1 MRFFSKNNRNRLQL
15 QKIFY
20 TFAPKLVIK
29 MKTTELTIQQIER
42 AIRKIADKFPPSE
55 EANVMTDIHF
65 RVTQETG
72 ELMAFDDNDEE
83 LNRCIIEDWI
93 DNKDD
98 DFFQQI
104 PSVFRKC
111 LDKMRDTVENMSILK
126 PFSFVLE
133 NDDKESVAELYLVDD
148 ETVIIDP
155 DLMQGLNEDLDD
167 FFKKL
172 FED

>member
-1 MRFFSKNNRNRLQL
+1 
-15 QKIFY
+15 
-20 TFAPKLVIK
+20 
-29 MKTTELTIQQIER
+29 
-42 AIRKIADKFPPSE
+42 
-55 EANVMTDIHF
+55 MTDIHF

-93 DNKDD
+93 DNTDD
-98 DFFQQI
+98 DFFEQI

-111 LDKMRDTVENMSILK
+111 LDKMKDTIENMSILK

>member
-1 MRFFSKNNRNRLQL
+1 MN
-15 QKIFY
+15 
-20 TFAPKLVIK
+20 
-29 MKTTELTIQQIER
+29 TTELTFQQIER

-72 ELMAFDDNDEE
+72 ERMAFDDNDEE
-83 LNRCIIEDWI
+83 INRCIIEDWI
-93 DNKDD
+93 DNTDD
-98 DFFQQI
+98 NFFDEI
-104 PSVFRKC
+104 PSIFRKC
-111 LDKMRDTVENMSILK
+111 LDKMKGTVESMSILK

-133 NDDKESVAELYLVDD
+133 NDEKESIAELYLVDD

-172 FED
+172 FDED

>member
-1 MRFFSKNNRNRLQL
+1 
-15 QKIFY
+15 
-20 TFAPKLVIK
+20 
-29 MKTTELTIQQIER
+29 MKATELTIQQIER

-93 DNKDD
+93 DNTDD

>member
-1 MRFFSKNNRNRLQL
+1 
-15 QKIFY
+15 
-20 TFAPKLVIK
+20 

-42 AIRKIADKFPPSE
+42 AIRKIADKFPSSE

-93 DNKDD
+93 DNTDD
-98 DFFQQI
+98 DFFEQI
-104 PSVFRKC
+104 PSVFSKC
-111 LDKMRDTVENMSILK
+111 LDKMKDTVENMSILQ

>member
-1 MRFFSKNNRNRLQL
+1 
-15 QKIFY
+15 
-20 TFAPKLVIK
+20 

-55 EANVMTDIHF
+55 EAIIMTDIHF

-93 DNKDD
+93 DNTDD
-98 DFFQQI
+98 DFFEQI

-111 LDKMRDTVENMSILK
+111 LDKMKDTVENMSILK

>member
-1 MRFFSKNNRNRLQL
+1 MN
-15 QKIFY
+15 
-20 TFAPKLVIK
+20 
-29 MKTTELTIQQIER
+29 TTELTFQQIER

-55 EANVMTDIHF
+55 EASVMTDIHF

-83 LNRCIIEDWI
+83 INRCIIEDWI
-93 DNKDD
+93 DNTDD
-98 DFFQQI
+98 NFFDEI
-104 PSVFRKC
+104 PSIFRKC
-111 LDKMRDTVENMSILK
+111 LDKMKGTVESMSILK

-133 NDDKESVAELYLVDD
+133 NDEKESIAELYLVDD

-172 FED
+172 FDED

>member
-1 MRFFSKNNRNRLQL
+1 
-15 QKIFY
+15 
-20 TFAPKLVIK
+20 

-55 EANVMTDIHF
+55 EASVMTDIHF

-93 DNKDD
+93 DNTDD
-98 DFFQQI
+98 DFFEQI

-133 NDDKESVAELYLVDD
+133 NEDKESVAELYLVDD

-167 FFKKL
+167 VFNKL

>member
-1 MRFFSKNNRNRLQL
+1 
-15 QKIFY
+15 
-20 TFAPKLVIK
+20 
-29 MKTTELTIQQIER
+29 MKTTELTFQQIER

-65 RVTQETG
+65 RVTQDTG
-72 ELMAFDDNDEE
+72 EFMAFDDNDEE
-83 LNRCIIEDWI
+83 INRCIIEDWI
-93 DNKDD
+93 DNTDD
-98 DFFQQI
+98 NFFDEI
-104 PSVFRKC
+104 PSIFRKC
-111 LDKMRDTVENMSILK
+111 LDKMKNTIENMSILK

-133 NDDKESVAELYLVDD
+133 NEEKESRAELYLVDD

-155 DLMQGLNEDLDD
+155 DLMQGLSEDLDD

>member
-1 MRFFSKNNRNRLQL
+1 MN
-15 QKIFY
+15 
-20 TFAPKLVIK
+20 
-29 MKTTELTIQQIER
+29 TTELTFQQIER

-93 DNKDD
+93 DNTDD

>member
-1 MRFFSKNNRNRLQL
+1 MN
-15 QKIFY
+15 
-20 TFAPKLVIK
+20 
-29 MKTTELTIQQIER
+29 TTELTFQQIER

-83 LNRCIIEDWI
+83 INRCIIEDWI
-93 DNKDD
+93 DNTDD
-98 DFFQQI
+98 NFFDEI
-104 PSVFRKC
+104 PSIFRKC
-111 LDKMRDTVENMSILK
+111 LDKMKGTVESMSILK

-133 NDDKESVAELYLVDD
+133 NDEKESIAELYLVDD

-155 DLMQGLNEDLDD
+155 DLMQGLNEDLDN

-172 FED
+172 FDED

>member
-1 MRFFSKNNRNRLQL
+1 MN
-15 QKIFY
+15 
-20 TFAPKLVIK
+20 
-29 MKTTELTIQQIER
+29 TTELTFQQIER

-83 LNRCIIEDWI
+83 INRCIIEDWI
-93 DNKDD
+93 DNTDD
-98 DFFQQI
+98 NFFDEI
-104 PSVFRKC
+104 PSIFRKC
-111 LDKMRDTVENMSILK
+111 LDKMKDTVENMSILK

-133 NDDKESVAELYLVDD
+133 NDEKEPVAELYLVDD

-155 DLMQGLNEDLDD
+155 DLMQGLDKDLDD

>member
-1 MRFFSKNNRNRLQL
+1 
-15 QKIFY
+15 
-20 TFAPKLVIK
+20 

-55 EANVMTDIHF
+55 EANIMTDIHF
-65 RVTQETG
+65 RVTQDTG

-93 DNKDD
+93 DNTDD
-98 DFFQQI
+98 DFFEQI

-172 FED
+172 FDD

>member
-1 MRFFSKNNRNRLQL
+1 
-15 QKIFY
+15 
-20 TFAPKLVIK
+20 
-29 MKTTELTIQQIER
+29 MKTTELTIKQIER

-93 DNKDD
+93 DNTDD
-98 DFFQQI
+98 DFFEQI

-133 NDDKESVAELYLVDD
+133 NEDKESVAELYLVDD

>member
-1 MRFFSKNNRNRLQL
+1 
-15 QKIFY
+15 
-20 TFAPKLVIK
+20 

-93 DNKDD
+93 DNTDD

-111 LDKMRDTVENMSILK
+111 LDKMRNTVENMSILK

-172 FED
+172 FKD

>member
-1 MRFFSKNNRNRLQL
+1 
-15 QKIFY
+15 
-20 TFAPKLVIK
+20 

-42 AIRKIADKFPPSE
+42 AIRKIADKLPPSE

-93 DNKDD
+93 DNTDD

>member
-1 MRFFSKNNRNRLQL
+1 MN
-15 QKIFY
+15 
-20 TFAPKLVIK
+20 
-29 MKTTELTIQQIER
+29 TTELTFQQIER

-65 RVTQETG
+65 RVTQDTG

-83 LNRCIIEDWI
+83 INRCIIEDWI
-93 DNKDD
+93 DNTDD
-98 DFFQQI
+98 NFFDEI
-104 PSVFRKC
+104 PSIFRKC
-111 LDKMRDTVENMSILK
+111 LDKMKDTVENMSILK

-133 NDDKESVAELYLVDD
+133 NDEKEPVAELYLVDD

-155 DLMQGLNEDLDD
+155 DLMQGLDKDLDD

>member
-1 MRFFSKNNRNRLQL
+1 MN
-15 QKIFY
+15 
-20 TFAPKLVIK
+20 
-29 MKTTELTIQQIER
+29 TTELTFQQIER

-55 EANVMTDIHF
+55 EANVMTDIHL
-65 RVTQETG
+65 RVTQDTG

-83 LNRCIIEDWI
+83 INRCIIEDWI
-93 DNKDD
+93 DNTDD
-98 DFFQQI
+98 DFFDEI

-111 LDKMRDTVENMSILK
+111 LDKMKDTVENMSILK

-133 NDDKESVAELYLVDD
+133 NDEKESIAELYLVDD

-155 DLMQGLNEDLDD
+155 DLMQGLSEDLDD

>member
-1 MRFFSKNNRNRLQL
+1 
-15 QKIFY
+15 
-20 TFAPKLVIK
+20 

-55 EANVMTDIHF
+55 EANIMTDIHF

-93 DNKDD
+93 DNTDD

-111 LDKMRDTVENMSILK
+111 LDKMRNTVENMSILK

>member
-1 MRFFSKNNRNRLQL
+1 
-15 QKIFY
+15 
-20 TFAPKLVIK
+20 

-55 EANVMTDIHF
+55 EANVMTDIHL

-93 DNKDD
+93 DNTDD
-98 DFFQQI
+98 DFFEQI

>member
-1 MRFFSKNNRNRLQL
+1 
-15 QKIFY
+15 
-20 TFAPKLVIK
+20 

-55 EANVMTDIHF
+55 EASVMTDIHF

-93 DNKDD
+93 DNTDD
-98 DFFQQI
+98 KFFEQI
-104 PSVFRKC
+104 PAVFRKC
-111 LDKMRDTVENMSILK
+111 LEKMKYTVENMSILK

-133 NDDKESVAELYLVDD
+133 NEDKESVAELYLVDD

-172 FED
+172 FKD

>member
-1 MRFFSKNNRNRLQL
+1 MN
-15 QKIFY
+15 
-20 TFAPKLVIK
+20 
-29 MKTTELTIQQIER
+29 TTELTFQQIER

-83 LNRCIIEDWI
+83 INRCIIEDWI
-93 DNKDD
+93 DNTDD
-98 DFFQQI
+98 NFFDEI
-104 PSVFRKC
+104 PSIFRKC
-111 LDKMRDTVENMSILK
+111 LDKMKGTVESMSILK

-133 NDDKESVAELYLVDD
+133 NDEKDSIAELYLVDD

-155 DLMQGLNEDLDD
+155 DLMQGLSEDLDD

-172 FED
+172 FDED

>member
-1 MRFFSKNNRNRLQL
+1 
-15 QKIFY
+15 
-20 TFAPKLVIK
+20 

-93 DNKDD
+93 DNTDD

>member
-1 MRFFSKNNRNRLQL
+1 
-15 QKIFY
+15 
-20 TFAPKLVIK
+20 
-29 MKTTELTIQQIER
+29 MKTTEQTIQQIER

-93 DNKDD
+93 DNTDD
-98 DFFQQI
+98 DFFEQI

-172 FED
+172 FDD

>member
-1 MRFFSKNNRNRLQL
+1 MN
-15 QKIFY
+15 
-20 TFAPKLVIK
+20 
-29 MKTTELTIQQIER
+29 TTELTFQQIER

-55 EANVMTDIHF
+55 EANIMTDIHF

-93 DNKDD
+93 DNTDD
-98 DFFQQI
+98 DFFEQI